1 MVGMSGAAGSGME
14 ALFGSIN
21 YMAAKKG
28 LDACVERHRAL
39 ASNIANL
46 ETPGY
51 KRLEVSGEFRQ
62 NLQEAVRRQDAASL
76 AGSQPRVSTDLGA
89 IPRSP
94 DGNTVN
100 LTDELMALQENG
112 LEHSLHVQLITGRMS
127 RLRAAI
133 SGRMS

>member
-1 MVGMSGAAGSGME
+1 MTE
-14 ALFGSIN
+14 ALFGGIN

-28 LDACVERHRAL
+28 LDACIERHRAL

-51 KRLEVSGEFRQ
+51 KRQEVSGVFRQ
-62 NLQEAVRRQDAASL
+62 QLTEAVRRQDLDSLASL
-76 AGSQPRVSTDLGA
+76 QPRVSTDLSA

-100 LTDELMALQENG
+100 MTDELLALQENG
-112 LEHSLHVQLITGRMS
+112 LEHSLHVQLITGRMA
-127 RLRAAI
+127 RLRGAI

>member
-1 MVGMSGAAGSGME
+1 MTE
-14 ALFGSIN
+14 ALFGGIN
-21 YMAAKKG
+21 YSAAKLS

-39 ASNIANL
+39 AANIANL

-51 KRLEVSGEFRQ
+51 RRLEVSSGFRQ
-62 NLQEAVRRQDAASL
+62 SLREAVQRQDTSGLAALSPQ
-76 AGSQPRVSTDLGA
+76 ASVDVGA
-89 IPRSP
+89 VARTP

-100 LTDELMALQENG
+100 LTDELIALQENG
-112 LEHSLHVQLITGRMS
+112 LEHSLHVQLVTGRMS

>member
-1 MVGMSGAAGSGME
+1 MTE
-14 ALFGSIN
+14 ALFGGIN

-51 KRLEVSGEFRQ
+51 KRQEVSGVFRQ
-62 NLQEAVRRQDAASL
+62 QLTEAVRRQDSESLASL
-76 AGSQPRVSTDLGA
+76 QPRVSTDLSA

-100 LTDELMALQENG
+100 MTDELLALQENG
-112 LEHSLHVQLITGRMS
+112 LEHSLHVQLITGRMA
-127 RLRAAI
+127 RLRGAI

>member
-1 MVGMSGAAGSGME
+1 MTE
-14 ALFGSIN
+14 ALFGGIN

-28 LDACVERHRAL
+28 LDACIERHRAL

-51 KRLEVSGEFRQ
+51 KRQEVSGVFRQ
-62 NLQEAVRRQDAASL
+62 QLTEAVRRQDPDSLASL
-76 AGSQPRVSTDLGA
+76 QPRVSTDLSA

-100 LTDELMALQENG
+100 MTDELLALQENG
-112 LEHSLHVQLITGRMS
+112 LEHSLHVQLITGRMA
-127 RLRAAI
+127 RLRGAI

>member
-1 MVGMSGAAGSGME
+1 
-14 ALFGSIN
+14 
-21 YMAAKKG
+21 MAAKKG
-28 LDACVERHRAL
+28 LDACIERHRAL

-51 KRLEVSGEFRQ
+51 KRQEVSGVFRQ
-62 NLQEAVRRQDAASL
+62 QLTEAVRRQDPDSLASL
-76 AGSQPRVSTDLGA
+76 QPRVSTDLSA

-100 LTDELMALQENG
+100 MTDELLALQENG
-112 LEHSLHVQLITGRMS
+112 LEHSLHVQLITGRMA
-127 RLRAAI
+127 RLRGAI

>member
-1 MVGMSGAAGSGME
+1 MTE
-14 ALFGSIN
+14 ALFGGIN
-21 YMAAKKG
+21 YVAAKKG
-28 LDACVERHRAL
+28 LDACVERQRAS
-39 ASNIANL
+39 AANIANL

-51 KRLEVSGEFRQ
+51 RRVHVPREFQQSLR
-62 NLQEAVRRQDAASL
+62 EAVRRQDPASL
-76 AGSQPRVSTDLGA
+76 AALRPGVAVDGSAVART
-89 IPRSP
+89 P

-112 LEHSLHVQLITGRMS
+112 VEHSLHVQLINGRMS